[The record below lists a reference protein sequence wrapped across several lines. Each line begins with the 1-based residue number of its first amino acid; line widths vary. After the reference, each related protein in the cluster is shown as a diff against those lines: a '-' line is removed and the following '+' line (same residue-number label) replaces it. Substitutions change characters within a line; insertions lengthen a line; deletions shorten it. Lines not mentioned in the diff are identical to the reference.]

1 MHSISIENMQ
11 IAYIV
16 LNLEERSLQ
25 SGVGKKIST
34 QIRLWREYGHHVQL
48 YLLSPDEFEFD
59 GQICYQSGTQDS
71 FFFIINLLKREL
83 SRIKTLKRLIR
94 DVEEYQPD
102 VIYLRYG
109 LFTYP
114 IHKIVQSIPTIVE
127 LNTNDIV
134 EYRYRGLFHYWF
146 NRLTRRLS
154 LGNAAGLVMTSFEM
168 DGFPE
173 NRILRVIANG
183 VDFDAIESLPAP
195 SNHHPVIALAATPGY
210 PWHGVDKL
218 CDLARHCSDM
228 SFLVIGYSSDDY
240 SGEIPK
246 NMSFLGF
253 LRQEKIRECL
263 SRADVAVGTLALHRN
278 NMDEGSPL
286 KVREALGY
294 GLPVIYAYQDTDL
307 EDLDAEFLLRLPNT
321 ESNVVDNLDRIKAF
335 AYAMRGK
342 RVDRTLILE
351 RVDQK
356 LKEEKRLDFFQKILE
371 SS

>member
-1 MHSISIENMQ
+1 
-11 IAYIV
+11 
-16 LNLEERSLQ
+16 
-25 SGVGKKIST
+25 
-34 QIRLWREYGHHVQL
+34 
-48 YLLSPDEFEFD
+48 
-59 GQICYQSGTQDS
+59 
-71 FFFIINLLKREL
+71 
-83 SRIKTLKRLIR
+83 
-94 DVEEYQPD
+94 
-102 VIYLRYG
+102 
-109 LFTYP
+109 
-114 IHKIVQSIPTIVE
+114 
-127 LNTNDIV
+127 
-134 EYRYRGLFHYWF
+134 
-146 NRLTRRLS
+146 
-154 LGNAAGLVMTSFEM
+154 
-168 DGFPE
+168 
-173 NRILRVIANG
+173 
-183 VDFDAIESLPAP
+183 
-195 SNHHPVIALAATPGY
+195 
-210 PWHGVDKL
+210 
-218 CDLARHCSDM
+218 M